1 MRIKT
6 TAVFTVILLSLLALG
21 QAFSKPASAADD
33 KLWEV
38 VATKDQTFVVKGEK
52 KPVIA
57 VKAGQAVR
65 LRITAEKAAE
75 MAKDGSVHSFTIK
88 QLADQGW
95 NIRLKEGTQD
105 YTLTAPSKPGEYAI
119 ECAVKC
125 GPGHADQ
132 RMKLCSHAMICF

>member
-6 TAVFTVILLSLLALG
+6 TAVVPAILLLFLALV
-21 QAFSKPASAADD
+21 QAFSKPAGAADE
-33 KLWEV
+33 KVWEV

-52 KPVIA
+52 KPVIT
-57 VKAGQAVR
+57 VKVGQPVH

-95 NIRLKEGTQD
+95 NIRLKEGTQE
-105 YTLTAPSKPGEYAI
+105 YTLAAPSKAGEYVI

-132 RMKLCSHAMICF
+132 RMKLMVQP

>member
-6 TAVFTVILLSLLALG
+6 ITVFAAISLSLLVLVL
-21 QAFSKPASAADD
+21 AFSKPASAADD
-33 KLWEV
+33 KVWEV
-38 VATKDQTFVVKGEK
+38 VATNNQTFVVKGEK
-52 KPVIA
+52 KPVITA
-57 VKAGQAVR
+57 KAGQPVH

-95 NIRLKEGTQD
+95 NIRLKEGTED
-105 YTLTAPSKPGEYAI
+105 YTLTAPSKPGEYVI

-132 RMKLCSHAMICF
+132 RMKLVVTP

>member
-6 TAVFTVILLSLLALG
+6 TAIFTAILSVLTLVSVLS
-21 QAFSKPASAADD
+21 SPASAGDE
-33 KLWEV
+33 KVWEV

-52 KPVIA
+52 KPAIT
-57 VKAGQAVR
+57 VKAGQPVH

-88 QLADQGW
+88 QFADQGW

-105 YTLTAPSKPGEYAI
+105 YTLTAPSKPGEYVI

-132 RMKLCSHAMICF
+132 RMKLVVTP

>member
-1 MRIKT
+1 MPIKT
-6 TAVFTVILLSLLALG
+6 TAVLITTLGTVLSLVLASPRLARAG
-21 QAFSKPASAADD
+21 DD
-33 KLWEV
+33 KVWEV

-52 KPVIA
+52 KPVIT
-57 VKAGQAVR
+57 VKTGQPVH

-88 QLADQGW
+88 PLADQGW
-95 NIRLKEGTQD
+95 NIRLKAGTED
-105 YTLTAPSKPGEYAI
+105 YTLTAPSQAGEYVI

-132 RMKLCSHAMICF
+132 RMKLVVTP

>member
-6 TAVFTVILLSLLALG
+6 AAVFGAIFLSFLALVPALS
-21 QAFSKPASAADD
+21 QPASAADD
-33 KLWEV
+33 KVWEV

-52 KPVIA
+52 KPVITA
-57 VKAGQAVR
+57 KAGQPVH

-88 QLADQGW
+88 QFADQGW

-105 YTLTAPSKPGEYAI
+105 YTLTAPSTP
-119 ECAVKC
+119 
-125 GPGHADQ
+125 
-132 RMKLCSHAMICF
+132 

>member
-6 TAVFTVILLSLLALG
+6 TAIITTICLSLLSLTL
-21 QAFSKPASAADD
+21 AFSEPASTGDD
-33 KLWEV
+33 KIWEV
-38 VATKDQTFVVKGEK
+38 LATKDQTFVVKGEK
-52 KPVIA
+52 KPVIT
-57 VKAGQAVR
+57 VKAGQTVH
-65 LRITAEKAAE
+65 LRITAEKATE

-95 NIRLKEGTQD
+95 NIRLKKGTKD
-105 YTLTAPSKPGEYAI
+105 YTLTAPSKPGEYVI

-132 RMKLCSHAMICF
+132 RMKLVVIP

>member
-1 MRIKT
+1 MPIKT
-6 TAVFTVILLSLLALG
+6 AAVFSAILLSLLALI
-21 QAFSKPASAADD
+21 QAFSTPARAADD
-33 KLWEV
+33 KVWEV
-38 VATKDQTFVVKGEK
+38 VATKDQSFVVKGDK
-52 KPVIA
+52 KPVIR
-57 VKAGQAVR
+57 VTAGQPVH

-105 YTLTAPSKPGEYAI
+105 YTLTAPSKPGEYVI

-132 RMKLCSHAMICF
+132 RMKLIVTP

>member
-1 MRIKT
+1 MRAKT
-6 TAVFTVILLSLLALG
+6 ATILKGIVLSLLALVL
-21 QAFSKPASAADD
+21 AFSKPASAAND
-33 KLWEV
+33 KVWEV
-38 VATKDQTFVVKGEK
+38 IATKDQTFVVRGEK
-52 KPVIA
+52 KPVITT
-57 VKAGQAVR
+57 KAGQPVH

-88 QLADQGW
+88 AFADQGW

-105 YTLTAPSKPGEYAI
+105 YTLTAPSQPGEYVI

-132 RMKLCSHAMICF
+132 RMKLVVTS

>member
-1 MRIKT
+1 MRTK
-6 TAVFTVILLSLLALG
+6 AAILIPMCVALVVLV
-21 QAFSKPASAADD
+21 QAFSQSASAADD
-33 KLWEV
+33 KIWAV

-52 KPVIA
+52 KPVIT
-57 VKAGQAVR
+57 VKAGQPVH

-88 QLADQGW
+88 QLADLGW

-105 YTLTAPSKPGEYAI
+105 YTLTAPSTPGEYVI

-132 RMKLCSHAMICF
+132 RMKLVVTS

>member
-1 MRIKT
+1 MLIKT
-6 TAVFTVILLSLLALG
+6 AAVVPAILLLFLALVLT
-21 QAFSKPASAADD
+21 FSKPATAADD
-33 KLWEV
+33 RVWEV

-52 KPVIA
+52 KPVIT
-57 VKAGQAVR
+57 VKAAQPVH

-95 NIRLKEGTQD
+95 NIRLKEGTQE
-105 YTLTAPSKPGEYAI
+105 YTLAAPSKPGEYVI

-132 RMKLCSHAMICF
+132 RMKLVVQP